1 MSDDLKPLSKKHQR
15 VLDEYLVCFKQWK
28 AYQTVY
34 PNVTYD
40 SARQAA
46 ARLFADVNFSA
57 HLQARLEEAHLSAN
71 EALKLNADI
80 ARADMSELFRVV
92 DEWMFDPLPEY
103 EILDEREVEDDT
115 KDPPE
120 KRTSYRVKHVVLDS
134 NKILD
139 PRFARRIKKYTNS
152 RKAGLSI
159 ELYPADSAIDRA
171 LKVHGKYKELGDKD
185 NPINMRLEI
194 VKASEYNKNSNQ

>member
-1 MSDDLKPLSKKHQR
+1 MSDELKPLSKKHQAF
-15 VLDEYLVCFKQWK
+15 VDHWLSCFNGTEAYLK
-28 AYQTVY
+28 VY
-34 PNVTYD
+34 PKTTREA
-40 SARQAA
+40 ARANA
-46 ARLFADVNFSA
+46 ARLIATDSV
-57 HLQARLEEAHLSAN
+57 QAEIKARSDEFNLSVN

-139 PRFARRIKKYTNS
+139 PKFARRIKKYTNS

-171 LKVHGKYKELGDKD
+171 LKVHGKYLERVDLSNSDGTLKPPQIIEIIRPKE
-185 NPINMRLEI
+185 NE
-194 VKASEYNKNSNQ
+194 